1 MIVIWCILIPLKIWD
16 NLSLNKSSY
25 QKKKCVGR
33 MLVVMKATATLTLI
47 YCDNLV
53 VSLLIKLRQCSIF
66 GSVLIVKICVAHCS
80 KVIL

>member
-1 MIVIWCILIPLKIWD
+1 MMVISCILIPLKIWD

-33 MLVVMKATATLTLI
+33 ILVVMKATAALNLS
-47 YCDNLV
+47 YCDSL
-53 VSLLIKLRQCSIF
+53 VSLLMKLRQYSVF
-66 GSVLIVKICVAHCS
+66 GTVIIVKICVAHCS